1 MLRQGLQEEE
11 QADNTVV
18 QGIYKLPRAAI
29 INPHELGCLNNR
41 NTLPHNSEAGGPRSR
56 AWQGECLPRVMR
68 DNLFQVSARFLWFA
82 DHLWQSLTCRSI
94 TPDFYLHLHMAF
106 SLCLF
111 PQSPCYAHLSWCRN
125 LLFL

>member
-68 DNLFQVSARFLWFA
+68 DNLFQVSPRFLHMLSRFGLPT
-82 DHLWQSLTCRSI
+82 LWMLRFGVSEFCCVDCFCLIGSGLT
-94 TPDFYLHLHMAF
+94 
-106 SLCLF
+106 
-111 PQSPCYAHLSWCRN
+111 
-125 LLFL
+125 